1 MSSLRLLADVHI
13 APLTVVVLRSQGY
26 DIVHTTDLLAATAA
40 DAEILE
46 FARVEGKVVLTQDLD
61 FSMLVALSNYGL
73 PSLITLRLSSAK
85 PDVVVQRLLDVLPTV
100 ETELTE
106 GAAITISDD
115 SVRVRK
121 LPIRRSDVQHCVGAD
136 GTEVIAG
143 CPRLP
148 TAAQL
153 HRRQIVGKLTLH

>member
-13 APLTVVVLRSQGY
+13 SPLTVEVLRSQGY
-26 DIVHTTDLLAATAA
+26 DIVRTTDLLPATAS

-46 FARVEGKVVLTQDLD
+46 LARVEGKVVLTQDLD

-73 PSLITLRLSSAK
+73 PSLITLRLSSAR
-85 PDVVVQRLLDVLPTV
+85 PDVVAQRLLDVLPTV
-100 ETELTE
+100 EAELTE

-121 LPIRRSDVQHCVGAD
+121 LPIRQTDV
-136 GTEVIAG
+136 
-143 CPRLP
+143 
-148 TAAQL
+148 
-153 HRRQIVGKLTLH
+153 

>member
-13 APLTVVVLRSQGY
+13 SPLTVAALRLQGY
-26 DIVHTTDLLAATAA
+26 DIVRTTDFLPATAA

-46 FARVEGKVVLTQDLD
+46 LARVEGQVILTQDLD
-61 FSMLVALSNYGL
+61 FSLLVALSNYGL
-73 PSLITLRLSSAK
+73 PSLITLRLSSAR
-85 PDVVVQRLLDVLPTV
+85 PDVVAQRLLDVLLTV

-121 LPIRRSDVQHCVGAD
+121 LPIR
-136 GTEVIAG
+136 
-143 CPRLP
+143 
-148 TAAQL
+148 
-153 HRRQIVGKLTLH
+153 